1 MTQRSMDQRRTRLPR
16 VLAVVVGA
24 IALLGA
30 CTSDGAPLEGV
41 DPGDIEAP
49 APETPDPEAP
59 EPEPEAP
66 EPEPEAPAPEA
77 PAPEAPPANTDQPAD
92 DDGNTT
98 EEWLILILLGVAA
111 LAIVM
116 GIVALTTNHSEKKK
130 AAQAAQQRR
139 VGELVGLGR
148 WIHDQGSV
156 EVLRATEAHQLQAA
170 WLTLRARSIDL
181 ETRGAALA
189 GATDDREAREMIM
202 QLATNVAGLRGALET
217 NVSLRLDEHAA
228 AQTALI
234 DDTTRSV
241 YQRRQDVHMDLTRL
255 SAMRA

>member
-1 MTQRSMDQRRTRLPR
+1 M
-16 VLAVVVGA
+16 
-24 IALLGA
+24 
-30 CTSDGAPLEGV
+30 
-41 DPGDIEAP
+41 
-49 APETPDPEAP
+49 
-59 EPEPEAP
+59 
-66 EPEPEAPAPEA
+66 
-77 PAPEAPPANTDQPAD
+77 
-92 DDGNTT
+92 
-98 EEWLILILLGVAA
+98 
-111 LAIVM
+111 
-116 GIVALTTNHSEKKK
+116 
-130 AAQAAQQRR
+130 
-139 VGELVGLGR
+139 
-148 WIHDQGSV
+148 
-156 EVLRATEAHQLQAA
+156 LRATEAHQLQAA